1 MKLIDKRNTVIKVL
15 VEKRDKYIFASE
27 ILQGNEDKITKDD
40 LDDIL
45 DYLFNNGAISYK
57 YLIID
62 GTETNIPL
70 YRLSVDRLLLI
81 EKAKKLNVSLKSLIQ
96 QKQSMT
102 PAEEIGDTNKNL
114 LSQKIETKI
123 EQPKPQAAQDKRK
136 RGRPQIIEEDF
147 PKYLTVKIGRAH
159 V

>member
-96 QKQSMT
+96 QKQSGT
-102 PAEEIGDTNKNL
+102 PAEAIGDTNKNL
-114 LSQKIETKI
+114 
-123 EQPKPQAAQDKRK
+123 QPQPEIKSFSDMFT
-136 RGRPQIIEEDF
+136 ITDWN
-147 PKYLTVKIGRAH
+147 KYLDALTECKPKLLKKENDNYT
-159 V
+159 